1 MINMKYRYSFLITP
15 LKLLID
21 CISIF
26 LIIFFISDPNYYNKT
41 FIVYILSFWILSTI
55 ITKYY
60 QVYRFTKFL
69 RILSLTVKHYFLFI
83 LGFFTFFG
91 IYKEGFIVHNQFLIL
106 TSILST
112 TFLLKVIFY
121 FSLKW
126 YRNLGKNFRKVV
138 VIGIDDSSK
147 KIISL
152 FNQNKTLGYKY
163 LGYFTNKTKSDKLG
177 TIEDSFQFILDNTV
191 DEIYCS
197 LNELNK
203 TTVAKIRSFSNSNNI
218 ILKLIPDSNK
228 LYSKYQNIEFYDDTI
243 VVLNVKKLPFE
254 FNENYIIKRVF
265 DILFS
270 FLVCVFI
277 LTWLI
282 PILWVLIK
290 IESRGPLIFS
300 QKREGLDGKKFVC
313 YKFRSMK
320 INIMSDWVHAVENDI
335 RVTRIG
341 SFIRKTSIDELPQ
354 FFNVIKGDM
363 SVVGPRP
370 HIPSLSSEYQ
380 KDVDDYFK
388 RHAVKPGITGLAQ
401 VSGYRGEIKKKS
413 DIKNRVRL
421 DIFYIENWSFLLD
434 VKIILMTV
442 FNVFNGEENAY

>member
-1 MINMKYRYSFLITP
+1 VKYRYSFLITP
-15 LKLLID
+15 LQLVID
-21 CISIF
+21 CLSIF
-26 LIIFFISDPNYYNKT
+26 MILYFVSDQEFYNLIFIT
-41 FIVYILSFWILSTI
+41 YILSFWALSSVLTD
-55 ITKYY
+55 YY
-60 QVYRFTKFL
+60 KVLRFTKFL
-69 RILSLTVKHYFLFI
+69 RLLNLTFRHFFIFI

-91 IYKEGFIVHNQFLIL
+91 IYKEGFVVHNQFLIL
-106 TSILST
+106 TSILLT
-112 TFLLKVIFY
+112 TFSLKIIFY

-138 VIGIDDSSK
+138 VIGVDDSSK

-163 LGYFTNKTKSDKLG
+163 LGYFTNKANTDKLG

-197 LNELNK
+197 LKELN
-203 TTVAKIRSFSNSNNI
+203 TSTIAKIRSFSNSNNI

-228 LYSKYQNIEFYDDTI
+228 LYSKNQNIEFYDDTL

-254 FNENYIIKRVF
+254 FSENYIIKRTF
-265 DILFS
+265 DIIFS
-270 FLVCVFI
+270 IIVCLFI

-282 PILWVLIK
+282 PILWIFIK
-290 IESRGPLIFS
+290 IESKGPLIFS
-300 QKREGLDGKKFVC
+300 QKREGLDGRKFVC

-320 INIMSDWVHAVENDI
+320 LNTMSDKVHAVENDI

-354 FFNVIKGDM
+354 FLNVIKGDM

-370 HIPSLSSEYQ
+370 HLPSLSSEYQ

-401 VSGYRGEIKKKS
+401 VSGYRGEIKKRS

-434 VKIILMTV
+434 IKIILMTV
-442 FNVFNGEENAY
+442 FNVFKGEENAY

>member
-1 MINMKYRYSFLITP
+1 MKYRYSFLITP
-15 LKLLID
+15 LQLVID
-21 CISIF
+21 CLSIF
-26 LIIFFISDPNYYNKT
+26 MILYFVSDQEFYNLIFIT
-41 FIVYILSFWILSTI
+41 YILSFWTLSSVLTD
-55 ITKYY
+55 YY
-60 QVYRFTKFL
+60 KVLRFTKFL
-69 RILSLTVKHYFLFI
+69 RLLSLTFRHFFIFI

-91 IYKEGFIVHNQFLIL
+91 IYKEGFVVHNQFLIL
-106 TSILST
+106 TSILLT
-112 TFLLKVIFY
+112 TFSLKIIFY

-138 VIGIDDSSK
+138 VIGVDDSSK

-163 LGYFTNKTKSDKLG
+163 LGYFTNKVNTDKLG

-197 LNELNK
+197 LKELN
-203 TTVAKIRSFSNSNNI
+203 TTTIAKIRSFSNSNNI

-228 LYSKYQNIEFYDDTI
+228 LYSKNQNIEFYDDTL

-254 FNENYIIKRVF
+254 FSENYIIKRFF
-265 DILFS
+265 DIIFS
-270 FLVCVFI
+270 IIVCLFI

-282 PILWVLIK
+282 PILWVFVK
-290 IESRGPLIFS
+290 IESKGPLIFS
-300 QKREGLDGKKFVC
+300 QKREGLDGRKFIC

-320 INIMSDWVHAVENDI
+320 LNTMSDKVHAVENDI
-335 RVTRIG
+335 RVTGIG

-354 FFNVIKGDM
+354 FLNVIKGDM

-401 VSGYRGEIKKKS
+401 VSGYRGEIKKRS

-434 VKIILMTV
+434 IKIILMTV
-442 FNVFNGEENAY
+442 FNVFKGEENAY

>member
-1 MINMKYRYSFLITP
+1 MKYRYSFLITP
-15 LKLLID
+15 LQLVID
-21 CISIF
+21 CLSIF
-26 LIIFFISDPNYYNKT
+26 MILYFVSDQEFYNLIFIT
-41 FIVYILSFWILSTI
+41 YILSFWTLSSILTD
-55 ITKYY
+55 YY
-60 QVYRFTKFL
+60 KVLRFTKFL
-69 RILSLTVKHYFLFI
+69 RLLSLTFRHFFIFI

-91 IYKEGFIVHNQFLIL
+91 IYKEGFVVHNQFLIL
-106 TSILST
+106 TSILLT
-112 TFLLKVIFY
+112 TFSFKIIFY

-138 VIGIDDSSK
+138 VIGVDDSSK

-163 LGYFTNKTKSDKLG
+163 LGYFTNKVNTDKLG

-197 LNELNK
+197 LKELNT

-228 LYSKYQNIEFYDDTI
+228 LYSKNQNIEFYDDTL

-254 FNENYIIKRVF
+254 FSENYIIKRFF
-265 DILFS
+265 DIIFS
-270 FLVCVFI
+270 IIVCLFI

-282 PILWVLIK
+282 PILWVFIK
-290 IESRGPLIFS
+290 IESKGPLIFS
-300 QKREGLDGKKFVC
+300 QKREGLDGRKFIC

-320 INIMSDWVHAVENDI
+320 LNTMSDEVHAVENDI
-335 RVTRIG
+335 RVTGIG

-354 FFNVIKGDM
+354 FLNVIKGDM

-442 FNVFNGEENAY
+442 FNVFKGEENAY

>member
-1 MINMKYRYSFLITP
+1 MKYRYSFLITP
-15 LKLLID
+15 LQLVID
-21 CISIF
+21 CLSIF
-26 LIIFFISDPNYYNKT
+26 MILYFVSDQEFYNFIFIT
-41 FIVYILSFWILSTI
+41 YILSFWALSSVLTD
-55 ITKYY
+55 YY
-60 QVYRFTKFL
+60 KVLRFTKFL
-69 RILSLTVKHYFLFI
+69 RLLNLTFRHFFIFI

-91 IYKEGFIVHNQFLIL
+91 IYKEGFVVHNQFLIL
-106 TSILST
+106 TSILLT
-112 TFLLKVIFY
+112 TFSLKIIFY

-138 VIGIDDSSK
+138 VIGVDDSSK

-163 LGYFTNKTKSDKLG
+163 LGYFTNKANTDKLG

-197 LNELNK
+197 LKELN
-203 TTVAKIRSFSNSNNI
+203 TSTIAKIRSFSNSNNI

-228 LYSKYQNIEFYDDTI
+228 LYSKNQNIEFYDDTL

-254 FNENYIIKRVF
+254 FSENYIIKRTF
-265 DILFS
+265 DIIFS
-270 FLVCVFI
+270 IIVCLFI

-282 PILWVLIK
+282 PILWIFIK
-290 IESRGPLIFS
+290 IESKGPLIFS
-300 QKREGLDGKKFVC
+300 QKREGLDGRKFVC

-320 INIMSDWVHAVENDI
+320 LNTMSDKVHAVENDI

-354 FFNVIKGDM
+354 FLNVIKGDM

-370 HIPSLSSEYQ
+370 HLPSLSSEYQ

-401 VSGYRGEIKKKS
+401 VSGYRGEIKKRS

-434 VKIILMTV
+434 IKIILMTV
-442 FNVFNGEENAY
+442 FNVFKGEENAY

>member
-1 MINMKYRYSFLITP
+1 MKYRYSFLITP
-15 LKLLID
+15 LQLVID
-21 CISIF
+21 CLSIF
-26 LIIFFISDPNYYNKT
+26 MILYFVSDQEFYNLIFIT
-41 FIVYILSFWILSTI
+41 YILSFWALSSVLTD
-55 ITKYY
+55 YY
-60 QVYRFTKFL
+60 KVLRFTKFL
-69 RILSLTVKHYFLFI
+69 RLLSLTFRHFFIFI

-91 IYKEGFIVHNQFLIL
+91 IYKEGFVVHNQFLIL
-106 TSILST
+106 TSILLT
-112 TFLLKVIFY
+112 TFSLKIIFY

-138 VIGIDDSSK
+138 VIGVDDSSK

-163 LGYFTNKTKSDKLG
+163 LGYFTNKVNTDKLG

-197 LNELNK
+197 LKELN
-203 TTVAKIRSFSNSNNI
+203 TSTITKIRSFSNSNNI

-228 LYSKYQNIEFYDDTI
+228 LYSKNQNIEFYDDTL

-254 FNENYIIKRVF
+254 FSENYIIKRTF
-265 DILFS
+265 DIIFS
-270 FLVCVFI
+270 IIVCLFI
-277 LTWLI
+277 LTWLV
-282 PILWVLIK
+282 PILWILVK
-290 IESRGPLIFS
+290 IESKGPLIFS
-300 QKREGLDGKKFVC
+300 QKREGLDGRKFVC

-320 INIMSDWVHAVENDI
+320 LNTLSDKVHAVENDI

-354 FFNVIKGDM
+354 FLNVIKGDM

-370 HIPSLSSEYQ
+370 HLPSLSSEYQ

-401 VSGYRGEIKKKS
+401 VSGYRGEIKKRS

-442 FNVFNGEENAY
+442 FNVFKGEENAY

>member
-1 MINMKYRYSFLITP
+1 MKYRYSFLITP
-15 LKLLID
+15 LQLVID
-21 CISIF
+21 CLSIF
-26 LIIFFISDPNYYNKT
+26 MILYFVSDQEFYNLIFIT
-41 FIVYILSFWILSTI
+41 YILSFWALSSVLTD
-55 ITKYY
+55 YY
-60 QVYRFTKFL
+60 KVLRFTKFL
-69 RILSLTVKHYFLFI
+69 RLLSLTFRHFFIFI

-91 IYKEGFIVHNQFLIL
+91 IFKEGFVVHNQFLIL
-106 TSILST
+106 TSILLT
-112 TFLLKVIFY
+112 TFSLKIIFY

-138 VIGIDDSSK
+138 VIGVDDSSK

-163 LGYFTNKTKSDKLG
+163 LGYFTNKVNTDKLG

-197 LNELNK
+197 LKELN
-203 TTVAKIRSFSNSNNI
+203 TSTITKIRSFSNSNNI

-228 LYSKYQNIEFYDDTI
+228 LYSKNQNIEFYDDTL

-254 FNENYIIKRVF
+254 FSENYIIKRTF
-265 DILFS
+265 DIIFS
-270 FLVCVFI
+270 IIVCLFI
-277 LTWLI
+277 LTWLV
-282 PILWVLIK
+282 PILWILVK
-290 IESRGPLIFS
+290 IESKGPLIFS
-300 QKREGLDGKKFVC
+300 QKREGLDGRKFIC

-320 INIMSDWVHAVENDI
+320 LNTQSDKVHAVENDI

-354 FFNVIKGDM
+354 FLNVIKGDM

-370 HIPSLSSEYQ
+370 HLPSLSSEYQ

-401 VSGYRGEIKKKS
+401 VSGYRGEIKKRS

-434 VKIILMTV
+434 IKIILMTV
-442 FNVFNGEENAY
+442 FNVFKGEENAY

>member
-1 MINMKYRYSFLITP
+1 MKYRYSFLITP
-15 LKLLID
+15 LQLVID
-21 CISIF
+21 CLSIF
-26 LIIFFISDPNYYNKT
+26 MILYFVSDQEFYNLIFIT
-41 FIVYILSFWILSTI
+41 YILSFWALSSVLTD
-55 ITKYY
+55 YY
-60 QVYRFTKFL
+60 KVLRFTKFL
-69 RILSLTVKHYFLFI
+69 RLLSLTFRHFFIFI

-91 IYKEGFIVHNQFLIL
+91 IYKEGFVVHNQFLIL
-106 TSILST
+106 TSILLT
-112 TFLLKVIFY
+112 TFSLKIIFY

-138 VIGIDDSSK
+138 VIGVDDSSK

-163 LGYFTNKTKSDKLG
+163 LGYFTNKVNTDKLG

-197 LNELNK
+197 LKELN
-203 TTVAKIRSFSNSNNI
+203 TSTINKIRSFSNSNNI

-228 LYSKYQNIEFYDDTI
+228 LYSKNQNIEFYDDTL

-254 FNENYIIKRVF
+254 FSENYIVKRIF
-265 DILFS
+265 DIIFS
-270 FLVCVFI
+270 IIVCLFI
-277 LTWLI
+277 LTWLV
-282 PILWVLIK
+282 PILWILVK
-290 IESRGPLIFS
+290 IESKGPLIFS
-300 QKREGLDGKKFVC
+300 QKREGLDGRKFVC

-320 INIMSDWVHAVENDI
+320 LNTLSDKVHAVENDI

-354 FFNVIKGDM
+354 FLNVIKGDM

-370 HIPSLSSEYQ
+370 HLPSLSSEYQ

-401 VSGYRGEIKKKS
+401 VSGYRGEIKKRS

-442 FNVFNGEENAY
+442 FNVFKGEENAY

>member
-1 MINMKYRYSFLITP
+1 VKYRYSFLITP
-15 LKLLID
+15 LQLVID
-21 CISIF
+21 CLSIF
-26 LIIFFISDPNYYNKT
+26 MILYFVSDQEFYNLIFIT
-41 FIVYILSFWILSTI
+41 YILSFWTLSSVLTD
-55 ITKYY
+55 YY
-60 QVYRFTKFL
+60 KVLRFTKFL
-69 RILSLTVKHYFLFI
+69 RLLSLTFRHFFIFI

-91 IYKEGFIVHNQFLIL
+91 IYKEGFVVHNQFLIL
-106 TSILST
+106 TSILLT
-112 TFLLKVIFY
+112 TFSLKIIFY

-138 VIGIDDSSK
+138 VIGVDDSSK

-163 LGYFTNKTKSDKLG
+163 LGYFTNKVNTDKLG

-197 LNELNK
+197 LKELNT

-228 LYSKYQNIEFYDDTI
+228 LYSKNQNIEFYDDTL

-254 FNENYIIKRVF
+254 FSENFIIKRIF
-265 DILFS
+265 DIIFS
-270 FLVCVFI
+270 IIVCLFI

-282 PILWVLIK
+282 PILWVFIK
-290 IESRGPLIFS
+290 IESKGPLIFS
-300 QKREGLDGKKFVC
+300 QKREGLDGRKFVC

-320 INIMSDWVHAVENDI
+320 LNTMSDKVHAVENDI

-354 FFNVIKGDM
+354 FLNVIKGDM

-442 FNVFNGEENAY
+442 FNVFKGEENAY

>member
-1 MINMKYRYSFLITP
+1 MKYRYSFLITP
-15 LKLLID
+15 LQLVID
-21 CISIF
+21 CLSIF
-26 LIIFFISDPNYYNKT
+26 MILYFVSDQEFYNLIFIT
-41 FIVYILSFWILSTI
+41 YILSFWALSSVLTD
-55 ITKYY
+55 YY
-60 QVYRFTKFL
+60 KVLRFTKFL
-69 RILSLTVKHYFLFI
+69 RLLNLTFRHFFIFI

-91 IYKEGFIVHNQFLIL
+91 IYKEGFVVHNQFLIL
-106 TSILST
+106 TSILLT
-112 TFLLKVIFY
+112 TFSLKIIFY

-163 LGYFTNKTKSDKLG
+163 LGYFTNKANTDKLG

-197 LNELNK
+197 LKELN
-203 TTVAKIRSFSNSNNI
+203 TSTIAKIRSFSNSNNI

-228 LYSKYQNIEFYDDTI
+228 LYSKNQNIEFYDDTL

-254 FNENYIIKRVF
+254 FSENYIIKRTF
-265 DILFS
+265 DIIFS
-270 FLVCVFI
+270 IIVCLFI

-282 PILWVLIK
+282 PILWIFIK
-290 IESRGPLIFS
+290 IESKGPLIFS
-300 QKREGLDGKKFVC
+300 QKREGLDGRKFVC

-320 INIMSDWVHAVENDI
+320 LNTMSDKVHAVENDI

-354 FFNVIKGDM
+354 FLNVIKGDM

-370 HIPSLSSEYQ
+370 HLPSLSSEYQ

-401 VSGYRGEIKKKS
+401 VSGYRGEIKKRS

-434 VKIILMTV
+434 IKIILMTV
-442 FNVFNGEENAY
+442 FNVFKGEENAY

>member
-1 MINMKYRYSFLITP
+1 MKYRYSFLITP
-15 LKLLID
+15 LQLVID
-21 CISIF
+21 CLSIF
-26 LIIFFISDPNYYNKT
+26 MILYFVSDQEFYNLIFIT
-41 FIVYILSFWILSTI
+41 YILSFWTLSSVLTD
-55 ITKYY
+55 YY
-60 QVYRFTKFL
+60 KVLRFTKFL
-69 RILSLTVKHYFLFI
+69 RLLSLTFRHFFVFI

-91 IYKEGFIVHNQFLIL
+91 IYKEGFVVHNQFLIL
-106 TSILST
+106 TSILLT
-112 TFLLKVIFY
+112 TFSLKIIFY

-138 VIGIDDSSK
+138 VIGVDDSSK

-163 LGYFTNKTKSDKLG
+163 LGYFTNKANTDKLG

-197 LNELNK
+197 LKELN
-203 TTVAKIRSFSNSNNI
+203 TTTIAKIRSFSNSNNI

-228 LYSKYQNIEFYDDTI
+228 LYSKNQNIEFYDDTL

-254 FNENYIIKRVF
+254 FSENYIIKRFF
-265 DILFS
+265 DIIFS
-270 FLVCVFI
+270 IIVCLFI

-282 PILWVLIK
+282 PILWVFVK
-290 IESRGPLIFS
+290 IESKGPLIFS
-300 QKREGLDGKKFVC
+300 QKREGLDGRKFVC

-320 INIMSDWVHAVENDI
+320 LNTMSDKVHAVENDI
-335 RVTRIG
+335 RVTGIG

-354 FFNVIKGDM
+354 FLNVIKGDM

-401 VSGYRGEIKKKS
+401 VSGYRGEIKKRS

-434 VKIILMTV
+434 IKIILMTV
-442 FNVFNGEENAY
+442 FNVFKGEENAY

>member
-1 MINMKYRYSFLITP
+1 MKYRYSFLITP
-15 LKLLID
+15 LQLVID
-21 CISIF
+21 CLSIF
-26 LIIFFISDPNYYNKT
+26 MILYFVSDQEFYNLIFIT
-41 FIVYILSFWILSTI
+41 YILSFWTLSSVLTD
-55 ITKYY
+55 YY
-60 QVYRFTKFL
+60 KVLRFTKFL
-69 RILSLTVKHYFLFI
+69 RLLSLTFRHFFIFI

-91 IYKEGFIVHNQFLIL
+91 IYKEGFVVHNQFLIL
-106 TSILST
+106 TSILLT
-112 TFLLKVIFY
+112 TFSLKIIFY

-138 VIGIDDSSK
+138 VIGVDDSSK

-163 LGYFTNKTKSDKLG
+163 LGYFTNRVNTDKLG

-197 LNELNK
+197 LKELN
-203 TTVAKIRSFSNSNNI
+203 TTTIAKIRSFSNSNNI

-228 LYSKYQNIEFYDDTI
+228 LYSKNQNIEFYDDTL

-254 FNENYIIKRVF
+254 FSENYIIKRVF
-265 DILFS
+265 DIIFS
-270 FLVCVFI
+270 IMVCLFI

-282 PILWVLIK
+282 PILWVFIK
-290 IESRGPLIFS
+290 IESKGPLIFS
-300 QKREGLDGKKFVC
+300 QKREGLDGRKFVC

-320 INIMSDWVHAVENDI
+320 LNTLSDKVHAVENDI

-354 FFNVIKGDM
+354 FLNVIKGDM

-370 HIPSLSSEYQ
+370 HLPSLSSEYQ

-401 VSGYRGEIKKKS
+401 VSGYRGEIKKRS

-434 VKIILMTV
+434 IKIILMTV
-442 FNVFNGEENAY
+442 FNVFKGEENAY

>member
-1 MINMKYRYSFLITP
+1 VKYRYSFLITP
-15 LKLLID
+15 LQLVID
-21 CISIF
+21 CLSIF
-26 LIIFFISDPNYYNKT
+26 MILYFVSDQEFYNLIFIT
-41 FIVYILSFWILSTI
+41 YILSFWTLSSVLTD
-55 ITKYY
+55 YY
-60 QVYRFTKFL
+60 KVLRFTKFL
-69 RILSLTVKHYFLFI
+69 RLLSLTFRHFFIFI

-91 IYKEGFIVHNQFLIL
+91 IYKEGFVVHNQFLIL
-106 TSILST
+106 TSILLT
-112 TFLLKVIFY
+112 TFSLKIIFY

-138 VIGIDDSSK
+138 VIGVDDSSK

-163 LGYFTNKTKSDKLG
+163 LGYFTNRVNTDKLG

-197 LNELNK
+197 LKELN
-203 TTVAKIRSFSNSNNI
+203 TTTIAKIRSFSNSNNI

-228 LYSKYQNIEFYDDTI
+228 LYSKNQNIEFYDDTL

-254 FNENYIIKRVF
+254 FSENYIIKRIF
-265 DILFS
+265 DIIFS
-270 FLVCVFI
+270 IMVCLFI

-282 PILWVLIK
+282 PILWVFIK
-290 IESRGPLIFS
+290 IESKGPLIFS
-300 QKREGLDGKKFVC
+300 QKREGLDGRKFVC

-320 INIMSDWVHAVENDI
+320 LNTLSDKVHAVENDI

-354 FFNVIKGDM
+354 FLNVIKGDM

-370 HIPSLSSEYQ
+370 HLPSLSSEYQ

-401 VSGYRGEIKKKS
+401 VSGYRGEIKKRS

-442 FNVFNGEENAY
+442 FNVFKGEENAY

>member
-1 MINMKYRYSFLITP
+1 MKYRYSFLITP
-15 LKLLID
+15 LQLVID
-21 CISIF
+21 CLSIF
-26 LIIFFISDPNYYNKT
+26 MILYFVSDQEFYNLIFIT
-41 FIVYILSFWILSTI
+41 YILSFWALSSVLTD
-55 ITKYY
+55 YY
-60 QVYRFTKFL
+60 KVLRFTKFL
-69 RILSLTVKHYFLFI
+69 RLLSLTFRHFFIFI

-91 IYKEGFIVHNQFLIL
+91 IYKEGFVVHNQFLIL
-106 TSILST
+106 TSILLT
-112 TFLLKVIFY
+112 TFSLKIIFY

-138 VIGIDDSSK
+138 VIGVDDSSK

-163 LGYFTNKTKSDKLG
+163 LGYFTNKVNTDKLG

-197 LNELNK
+197 LKELN
-203 TTVAKIRSFSNSNNI
+203 TSTINKIRSFSNSNNI

-228 LYSKYQNIEFYDDTI
+228 LYSKNQNIEFYDDTL

-254 FNENYIIKRVF
+254 FSENYIVKRIF
-265 DILFS
+265 DIIFS
-270 FLVCVFI
+270 IIVCLFI
-277 LTWLI
+277 LTWLV
-282 PILWVLIK
+282 PILWILVK
-290 IESRGPLIFS
+290 IESKGPLIFS
-300 QKREGLDGKKFVC
+300 QKREGLDGRKFVC

-320 INIMSDWVHAVENDI
+320 LNTLSDKVHAVENDI

-354 FFNVIKGDM
+354 FLNVIKGDM

-370 HIPSLSSEYQ
+370 HLPSLSSEYQ

-401 VSGYRGEIKKKS
+401 VSGYRGEIKKRS

-434 VKIILMTV
+434 IKIILMTV
-442 FNVFNGEENAY
+442 FNVFKGEENAY

>member
-1 MINMKYRYSFLITP
+1 MKYRYSFLITP
-15 LKLLID
+15 LQLVID
-21 CISIF
+21 CLSIF
-26 LIIFFISDPNYYNKT
+26 MILYFVSDQEFYNLIFIT
-41 FIVYILSFWILSTI
+41 YILSFWTLSSILTD
-55 ITKYY
+55 YY
-60 QVYRFTKFL
+60 KVLRFTKFL
-69 RILSLTVKHYFLFI
+69 RLLSLTFRHFFIFI

-91 IYKEGFIVHNQFLIL
+91 IYKEGFVVHNQFLIL
-106 TSILST
+106 TSILLT
-112 TFLLKVIFY
+112 TFSLKIIFY

-138 VIGIDDSSK
+138 VIGVDDSSK

-163 LGYFTNKTKSDKLG
+163 LGYFTNKVNTDKLG

-197 LNELNK
+197 LKELN
-203 TTVAKIRSFSNSNNI
+203 TTTIAKIRSFSNSNNI

-228 LYSKYQNIEFYDDTI
+228 LYSKNQNIEFYDDTL

-254 FNENYIIKRVF
+254 FSENFIIKRIF
-265 DILFS
+265 DIIFS
-270 FLVCVFI
+270 IIVCLFI

-282 PILWVLIK
+282 PILWVFIK
-290 IESRGPLIFS
+290 IESKGPLIFS
-300 QKREGLDGKKFVC
+300 QKREGLDGRKFIC

-320 INIMSDWVHAVENDI
+320 LNTMSDEVHAVENDI
-335 RVTRIG
+335 RVTGIG

-354 FFNVIKGDM
+354 FLNVIKGDM

-370 HIPSLSSEYQ
+370 HLPSLSSEYQ

-442 FNVFNGEENAY
+442 FNVFKGEENAY

>member
-1 MINMKYRYSFLITP
+1 MKYRYSFLITP
-15 LKLLID
+15 LQLVID
-21 CISIF
+21 CLSIF
-26 LIIFFISDPNYYNKT
+26 MILYFVSDQEFYNLIFIT
-41 FIVYILSFWILSTI
+41 YILSFWALSSVLTD
-55 ITKYY
+55 YY
-60 QVYRFTKFL
+60 KVLRFTKFL
-69 RILSLTVKHYFLFI
+69 RLLNLTFRHFFIFI

-91 IYKEGFIVHNQFLIL
+91 IYKEGFVVHNQFLIL
-106 TSILST
+106 TSILLT
-112 TFLLKVIFY
+112 TFSLKIIFY

-138 VIGIDDSSK
+138 VIGVDDSSK

-163 LGYFTNKTKSDKLG
+163 LGYFTNKANTDKLG

-197 LNELNK
+197 LKELN
-203 TTVAKIRSFSNSNNI
+203 TSTIAKIRSFSNSNNI

-228 LYSKYQNIEFYDDTI
+228 LYSKNQNIEFYDDTL

-254 FNENYIIKRVF
+254 FSENYIIKRTF
-265 DILFS
+265 DIIFS
-270 FLVCVFI
+270 IIVCLFI

-282 PILWVLIK
+282 PILWIFIK
-290 IESRGPLIFS
+290 IESKGPLIFS
-300 QKREGLDGKKFVC
+300 QKREGLDGRKFVC

-320 INIMSDWVHAVENDI
+320 LNTMSDKVHAVENDI

-354 FFNVIKGDM
+354 FLNVIKGDM

-370 HIPSLSSEYQ
+370 HLPSLSSEYQ

-401 VSGYRGEIKKKS
+401 VSGYRGEIKKRS

-434 VKIILMTV
+434 IKIILMTV
-442 FNVFNGEENAY
+442 FNVFKGEENAY

>member
-1 MINMKYRYSFLITP
+1 MKYRYSFLITP
-15 LKLLID
+15 LQLVID
-21 CISIF
+21 CLSIF
-26 LIIFFISDPNYYNKT
+26 MILYFVSDQEFYNLIFIT
-41 FIVYILSFWILSTI
+41 YILSFWALSSVLTD
-55 ITKYY
+55 YY
-60 QVYRFTKFL
+60 KVLRFTKFL
-69 RILSLTVKHYFLFI
+69 RLLNLTFRHFFIFI

-91 IYKEGFIVHNQFLIL
+91 IYKEGFVVHNQFLIL
-106 TSILST
+106 TSILLT
-112 TFLLKVIFY
+112 TFSLKIIFY

-138 VIGIDDSSK
+138 VIGVDDSSK

-163 LGYFTNKTKSDKLG
+163 LGYFTNKANTDKLG

-197 LNELNK
+197 LKELN
-203 TTVAKIRSFSNSNNI
+203 TSTIAKIRSFSNSNNI

-228 LYSKYQNIEFYDDTI
+228 LYSKNQNIEFYDDTL

-254 FNENYIIKRVF
+254 FSENYIIKRTF
-265 DILFS
+265 DIIFS
-270 FLVCVFI
+270 IIVCLFI

-282 PILWVLIK
+282 PILWIFIK
-290 IESRGPLIFS
+290 IESKGPLIFS
-300 QKREGLDGKKFVC
+300 QKREGLDGRKFIC

-320 INIMSDWVHAVENDI
+320 LNTMSDKVHAVENDI

-354 FFNVIKGDM
+354 FLNVIKGDM

-370 HIPSLSSEYQ
+370 HLPSLSSEYQ

-401 VSGYRGEIKKKS
+401 VSGYRGEIKKRS

-434 VKIILMTV
+434 IKIILMTV
-442 FNVFNGEENAY
+442 FNVFKGEENAY